1 MKKIVVTIEARMTS
15 SRLPRKVLLDLAGRP
30 ALEQM
35 IIRAKK
41 SSKVHDVIVATTVN
55 ETDDPIVELC
65 KKIGC
70 NYFRGDEHD
79 VLKRVLDTALH
90 FNATHIVE
98 LTGDCPL
105 VDPIHIDK
113 VIDFYFSGSYDYVS
127 NRLETGLPDGFDV
140 QLFSTEALAS
150 VEKMT
155 KDPVDRVHVSC
166 FFYNNPQKFKLGYAG
181 PRVGDEDYWPDLA
194 ITLDES
200 KDYLL
205 LQEIFNEAKKHK
217 DFFSVKEILA
227 FLKRNPKLIEINK
240 SVVRKEVHE
249 G

>member
-1 MKKIVVTIEARMTS
+1 MTS
-15 SRLPRKVLLDLAGRP
+15 SRLPGKVLLDLAGKP

-41 SSKVHDVIVATTVN
+41 SSKVHDVIVATTIN

-79 VLKRVLDTALH
+79 VLKRVLDTAQH

-105 VDPIHIDK
+105 VDPTHIDK
-113 VIDFYFSGSYDYVS
+113 VIDFYFSGTYDYVS

-140 QLFSTEALAS
+140 QLFSTEALVS
-150 VEKMT
+150 VEKLT

-166 FFYNNPQKFKLGYAG
+166 FFYNNPQIFKLGYAG
-181 PRVGDEDYWPDLA
+181 PKVGDEDYWPELA

-205 LQEIFNEAKKHK
+205 LQEIFNEEKKHNT
-217 DFFSVKEILA
+217 FFSAKEVLA
-227 FLKRNPKLIEINK
+227 FLKRNLQLIEINK
-240 SVVRKEVHE
+240 NVVRKEVHE